1 MLTPSLMHHLSIV
14 PDFRQAW
21 KVQHQLSDILFLTV
35 CAVICGAEGWDE
47 IEDFGHAKLDFL
59 RQYGDFEAG
68 VPSHDTLARVMA
80 LVNAE
85 QLQSAFAE
93 WMKACHDVTPPYSRR
108 YRIARYDPMAC
119 RLRLPPA
126 AVVA

>member
-1 MLTPSLMHHLSIV
+1 MHHLSIV

-47 IEDFGHAKLDFL
+47 IEDFGHAKLDFM

-68 VPSHDTLARVMA
+68 VPSHD
-80 LVNAE
+80 
-85 QLQSAFAE
+85 
-93 WMKACHDVTPPYSRR
+93 MKWSNWSGHPDKPHNGGNGGVHDQEDSTSVFR
-108 YRIARYDPMAC
+108 
-119 RLRLPPA
+119 
-126 AVVA
+126 